1 MKKHLLAV
9 AVGAA
14 IAVPAI
20 AQNVTLSGYAEIAF
34 DSADA
39 TTAKT
44 SKLASGGFGSSRI
57 VISGSEDLGGGLKAG
72 FRAES
77 TVDWVTG
84 RMGAETVANGTQ
96 ATTSPIFDR
105 GVEINL
111 SGAFGTLAF
120 GKLDHGGIENND
132 LNVFGNFALAES
144 TDVEVSGIASDANG
158 TIRYTTPTF
167 NGISV
172 NVAYTPS
179 DATAANTVA
188 GSKAHGG
195 IQSIQATGKL
205 MGVDFRVGQGKV
217 KKAQTGAGT
226 SLTADTDVMGGAIS
240 YDFGIASAA
249 LFYQKQDNPTGTNDR
264 VNMIATVKV
273 PLGNGIDVRGL
284 VERIDEKNTS
294 GANDEK
300 NSQVAVFKALSKRTS
315 VYATYRNVD
324 VSTTT
329 AGDTKTTSLGVVH
342 TF

>member
-14 IAVPAI
+14 IATPAI
-20 AQNVTLSGYAEIAF
+20 AQNVTISGYAEIAF

-44 SKLASGGFGSSRI
+44 SNLASGGFGSSRI

-77 TVDWVTG
+77 TVNWVTG
-84 RMGAETVANGTQ
+84 QLGTANLSTGAQ
-96 ATTSPIFDR
+96 AATSPIFDR

-132 LNVFGNFALAES
+132 MNVFGNFALGES

-158 TIRYTTPTF
+158 TIRYTSPTF

-179 DATAANTVA
+179 DASAANTVA
-188 GSKAHGG
+188 ASKAHGG

-217 KKAQTGAGT
+217 KKAQNAAA
-226 SLTADTDVMGGAIS
+226 SQLTADTDVIGGAVS

-315 VYATYRNVD
+315 VYASYRNVD

-329 AGDTKTTSLGVVH
+329 TGDTKTTSLGVVH

>member
-14 IAVPAI
+14 IAAPAI

-34 DSADA
+34 ESADA

-44 SKLASGGFGSSRI
+44 TNLASGGFGSSRI

-77 TVDWVTG
+77 TVNWVTG
-84 RMGAETVANGTQ
+84 QLGTASLGTGTQ
-96 ATTSPIFDR
+96 AATSPIFDR
-105 GVEINL
+105 GVEVNL

-132 LNVFGNFALAES
+132 INVFGNQALAES

-179 DATAANTVA
+179 DASAANTVA
-188 GSKAHGG
+188 ASKAHGG

-217 KKAQTGAGT
+217 KKAQTGAGN
-226 SLTADTDVMGGAIS
+226 SLTADTDVIGLGAS

-249 LFYQKQDNPTGTNDR
+249 FYYQKQDNPTGTRDS
-264 VNMIATVKV
+264 VVSVATVKV
-273 PLGNGIDVRGL
+273 PLGNGLDVRGL
-284 VERIDEKNTS
+284 VERIDEKGVS
-294 GANDEK
+294 GTNDEK
-300 NSQVAVFKALSKRTS
+300 NMQVALFKALSKRTS
-315 VYATYRNVD
+315 VYASYRSVD
-324 VSTTT
+324 VATTT
-329 AGDTKTTSLGVVH
+329 AGDVKTTSVGVAH
-342 TF
+342 SF

>member
-14 IAVPAI
+14 IATPAI
-20 AQNVTLSGYAEIAF
+20 AQNVTISGYAEIAF

-44 SKLASGGFGSSRI
+44 SNLASGGFGSSRI

-77 TVDWVTG
+77 TVNWVTG
-84 RMGAETVANGTQ
+84 QLGTANLSTGAQ
-96 ATTSPIFDR
+96 AATSPIFDR

-132 LNVFGNFALAES
+132 MNVFGNFALGES

-158 TIRYTTPTF
+158 TIRYTSPTF

-179 DATAANTVA
+179 DASAANTVA
-188 GSKAHGG
+188 ASKAHGG

-217 KKAQTGAGT
+217 KKAQNAAA
-226 SLTADTDVMGGAIS
+226 SQLTADTDVIGGAVS

-249 LFYQKQDNPTGTNDR
+249 LFYQKQDNPRGTF
-264 VNMIATVKV
+264 TVAIMLTRSFV
-273 PLGNGIDVRGL
+273 PVGL
-284 VERIDEKNTS
+284 S
-294 GANDEK
+294 C
-300 NSQVAVFKALSKRTS
+300 F
-315 VYATYRNVD
+315 
-324 VSTTT
+324 
-329 AGDTKTTSLGVVH
+329 
-342 TF
+342 